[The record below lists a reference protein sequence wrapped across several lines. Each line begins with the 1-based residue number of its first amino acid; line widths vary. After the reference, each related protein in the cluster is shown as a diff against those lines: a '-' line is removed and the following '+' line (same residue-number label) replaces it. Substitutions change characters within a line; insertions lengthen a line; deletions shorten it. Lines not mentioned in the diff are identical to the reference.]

1 MDFLLNILLSV
12 GFVIFIIFIVGLMA
26 AKKLNSKQD

>member
-26 AKKLNSKQD
+26 AKKMNSKE